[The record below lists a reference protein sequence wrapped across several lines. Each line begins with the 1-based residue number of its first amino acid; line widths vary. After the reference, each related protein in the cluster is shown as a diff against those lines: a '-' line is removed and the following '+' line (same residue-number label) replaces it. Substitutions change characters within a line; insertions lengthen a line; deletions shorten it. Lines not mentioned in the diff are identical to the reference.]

1 MGRLRTTATLPSCHC
16 WGPGCPSGPNAGGGH
31 SSQQGDIGPGER
43 GLASILRPWPAQPI
57 ATWLTG
63 FPPCL
68 GHELTSAPL
77 TGRGEGVGRAQ
88 ATHCAGSPPSP
99 SPRTMAETQ
108 PVATAAGE
116 GVGMSTRRGRREGSG
131 RRTTWALSRPHPS
144 SRTWLVSL
152 PSPAAQRSGL
162 EGGKSVEGGGS
173 VPQPGPSLLGG
184 GSVWILLEAGNKG
197 PH

>member
-1 MGRLRTTATLPSCHC
+1 M
-16 WGPGCPSGPNAGGGH
+16 GCPGGQSPDHYHPDLLPLLGARVPLKLQPRGGH
-31 SSQQGDIGPGER
+31 SAQWGHRRGPRALWATGSGEL
-43 GLASILRPWPAQPI
+43 GLASVLRPWPALPT

-108 PVATAAGE
+108 PVATAGGE
-116 GVGMSTRRGRREGSG
+116 GVGMSTRRGEGRGPG
-131 RRTTWALSRPHPS
+131 RRTTWAPSRPHPAPGS
-144 SRTWLVSL
+144 WPFSPLL
-152 PSPAAQRSGL
+152 PS
-162 EGGKSVEGGGS
+162 
-173 VPQPGPSLLGG
+173 
-184 GSVWILLEAGNKG
+184 
-197 PH
+197 